1 MLKVGDKVRLIKYQD
16 KNDPW
21 EYTMWG
27 AKIGE
32 VYEIDSVDSYSSV
45 CIYTGEHFVYTSSSC
60 LRLVGGLNDL
70 LKDANLARL
79 SIALG
84 KHRSYLN
91 KMIQQGVS
99 DKTYNKIKDKLT
111 IDWNSDKPLYVNDR
125 KHVPFTIKPI
135 SCKQQKHKDWL
146 QSLMMSGCV
155 KL

>member
-1 MLKVGDKVRLIKYQD
+1 MLKVGDKVKLNNSSCSYLFDCYGIGKNDIGTIVEAKYQISLGIKFEKLD
-16 KNDPW
+16 HP
-21 EYTMWG
+21 
-27 AKIGE
+27 
-32 VYEIDSVDSYSSV
+32 VYQMS
-45 CIYTGEHFVYTSSSC
+45 TQLT
-60 LRLVGGLNDL
+60 LVSLGSL
-70 LKDANLARL
+70 LQNANLSRL

-99 DKTYNKIKDKLT
+99 NKTYNKIKDKLT

-135 SCKQQKHKDWL
+135 SCKQEKHKEWL